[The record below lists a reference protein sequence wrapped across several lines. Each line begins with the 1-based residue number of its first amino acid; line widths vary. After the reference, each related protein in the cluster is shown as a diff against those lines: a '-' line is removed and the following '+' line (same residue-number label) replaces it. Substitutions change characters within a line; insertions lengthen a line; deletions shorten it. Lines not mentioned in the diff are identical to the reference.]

1 MVMRSAL
8 IYILILTLSLASAS
22 ATTLEGKVYDFS
34 LSPVDKAVV
43 EINTTPV
50 QRAVTVNGTY
60 LFEVQGGDYTL
71 SAKSLEH
78 GVAIAQAQEQVILPK
93 EGRFTLDI
101 ILFPDIMEDVEPV
114 VQPEEDI
121 KDIFERPADEY
132 FFIYRAL
139 FIIAVAFAAWGGY
152 VWYQRRNAKEHEAA
166 ENDEPVASKDLHNLL
181 AIIKQHDGRIT
192 QKDLRKELP
201 YSEAKVSL
209 MLDELE
215 SQDKVKKIKKG
226 RGNIIVLR

>member
-1 MVMRSAL
+1 MKSL
-8 IYILILTLSLASAS
+8 PLILLVLALSGASAS

-50 QRAVTVNGTY
+50 QRTVTENGAY
-60 LFEVQGGDYTL
+60 LLEVKGGDYTL
-71 SAKSLEH
+71 TAKSISQ
-78 GVAIAQAQEQVILPK
+78 GVTFAQAQEQVLLPS

-101 ILFPDIMEDVEPV
+101 ILFPEIMEDVEPV
-114 VQPEEDI
+114 IQPEEDI

-152 VWYQRRNAKEHEAA
+152 VWYQRKNAKEHEE
-166 ENDEPVASKDLHNLL
+166 ENDEPVASKDLNTLL
-181 AIIKQHDGRIT
+181 AIIKNNDGRIT

-215 SQDKVKKIKKG
+215 SQDKVKRIKKG